1 MNQITII
8 LITLLVTVY
17 IGQLNFNSVY
27 GEENIEISSGSPFV
41 DSSGKLNI
49 IGVIT
54 NLGTTS
60 EQVTVG
66 LDVHK
71 KIDGSKTTLQ
81 DTTFSKIIYPGKE
94 SPFKFKISGDYDVLS
109 KPYILQTDNVLEPY
123 YNIFVQNY
131 SNFPVGQNRELIG
144 TLKNT
149 GSVVV
154 QNISVYASVH
164 DKNGTQIDSIQSNTI
179 PILNPGEIK
188 PFSARP
194 DHVVVNDANYF
205 SCAGFDPKAPINTLD
220 LGNGQFLPYGLESVA
235 RISNF
240 SYDNSTDSILF
251 TADHYNPLGGIVT
264 FKIPQLDSSHD
275 ITIFLD
281 NLGVRDQQI
290 SKNGKTITSNIFIPP
305 NEHSVRITG
314 ILNQS

>member
-1 MNQITII
+1 M
-8 LITLLVTVY
+8 Y
-17 IGQLNFNSVY
+17 IGQFNFNSIY
-27 GEENIEISSGSPFV
+27 GEEIIEISSGSPFV

-94 SPFKFKISGDYDVLS
+94 SPYKFKINADHDVLG
-109 KPYILQTDNVLEPY
+109 KPYLLQTVNTNEPY
-123 YNIFVQNY
+123 YNIILQNY
-131 SNFPVGQNRELIG
+131 SNFPVGENRELVG
-144 TLKNT
+144 TLKNN
-149 GSVVV
+149 GSVLV

-164 DKNGTQIDSIQSNTI
+164 DKNGTQIDSIQSNII
-179 PILNPGEIK
+179 PILKPGEVK
-188 PFSARP
+188 AFSARP
-194 DHVVVNDANYF
+194 DNAIVRDANYF
-205 SCAGFDPKAPINTLD
+205 SCAGFDPDAPINTLD
-220 LGNGQFLPYGLESVA
+220 LGNEKFLPYGLESVA
-235 RISNF
+235 KISNF

-281 NLGVRDQQI
+281 NLGLKDQTI
-290 SKNGKTITSNIFIPP
+290 SKNGKTITTNIFIPP